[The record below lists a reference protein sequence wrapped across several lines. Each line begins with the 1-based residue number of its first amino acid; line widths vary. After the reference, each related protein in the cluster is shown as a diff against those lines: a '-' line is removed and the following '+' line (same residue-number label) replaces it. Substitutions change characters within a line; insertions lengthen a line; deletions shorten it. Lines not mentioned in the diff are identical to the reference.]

1 MAEPVSSAKIVVLDD
16 DPTGTQTVHDIPVL
30 TQWDVPSLTAELSSP
45 GPAFYILT
53 NSRAF
58 PPDRAMQINREVG
71 TNLREAANRCQRPFR
86 VVSRSD
92 STLRGHYPAETDALA
107 TALGGNFDATL
118 IIPAFFEG
126 GRTTVDD
133 VHYVADGDRKIPAGE
148 TEFAR
153 DALFGY
159 RVSNL
164 RAWVEEKTS
173 GRIRAENVVSFS
185 LTDLRGDVATLGEK
199 LAALTG
205 DRVAIVNAERPA
217 DLLAL
222 VRGLAIAEAAGRRFL
237 FRTAASFVAAYAG
250 IAPRSL
256 LRAEEI
262 APPGLGGGLVVIGS
276 HVGKTSRQLEVLR
289 EQTGIPTVEVAVE
302 KLLRPEERASTV
314 TAATRLAASI
324 LESGGNVVVFTSRP
338 LIRGGSGA
346 ENALISESV
355 SRGLVEI
362 VTGLSRRPRWLIAKG
377 GITSSDIAT
386 KALGV
391 KRALTLGQALPG
403 VPVWKLGAEARWPGL
418 AYVVFPGNVGGPDA
432 LAALVTSLSANQ
444 RLP

>member
-1 MAEPVSSAKIVVLDD
+1 
-16 DPTGTQTVHDIPVL
+16 
-30 TQWDVPSLTAELSSP
+30 
-45 GPAFYILT
+45 
-53 NSRAF
+53 
-58 PPDRAMQINREVG
+58 
-71 TNLREAANRCQRPFR
+71 
-86 VVSRSD
+86 
-92 STLRGHYPAETDALA
+92 
-107 TALGGNFDATL
+107 
-118 IIPAFFEG
+118 
-126 GRTTVDD
+126 
-133 VHYVADGDRKIPAGE
+133 
-148 TEFAR
+148 
-153 DALFGY
+153 
-159 RVSNL
+159 
-164 RAWVEEKTS
+164 
-173 GRIRAENVVSFS
+173 
-185 LTDLRGDVATLGEK
+185 
-199 LAALTG
+199 
-205 DRVAIVNAERPA
+205 VAIVNAERPA

-262 APPGLGGGLVVIGS
+262 APPGLGGGLVVVGS

-289 EQTGIPTVEVAVE
+289 EQTGISTVEVSVE

-338 LIRGGSGA
+338 LIRGGSAA

-391 KRALTLGQALPG
+391 KRALILGQALPG